1 MVRLAA
7 AASVGT
13 LVLTAGALL
22 MAQLHGASGVDSVAA
37 IGKEASVG
45 VWAVRV
51 HPPAAPGKRPT
62 GRTVAERISGIHPH
76 PGFAGLQAQV
86 GQLLKGARASGGV
99 SLIELGD
106 SNPES
111 WNLNGDQ
118 TFVAASTYK
127 QPLLMEDAQNV
138 AAGRARPNDFL
149 CYVSGDQE
157 AGYFSDYAN
166 GRCYT
171 RANLER
177 RVGHYSD
184 NTAAHILVRYQGGG
198 AVLNAYARAHGAGE
212 SAFYIPNTT
221 TSNDLARLWANES
234 SGQAGGAAAQRY
246 LYPLLTN
253 TNYEEGVPAGL
264 PPGTT
269 VVHKVGFIS
278 GYLNDSALVTSG
290 PRGPYVLSICTR
302 NSSSGWALLAGIS
315 RAVWNFEATR

>member
-13 LVLTAGALL
+13 LVLAAGALL
-22 MAQLHGASGVDSVAA
+22 TGLHGASGVDSVAA
-37 IGKEASVG
+37 IGTEASVG
-45 VWAVRV
+45 VWAVRA
-51 HPPAAPGKRPT
+51 HPAPASTARPT
-62 GRTVAERISGIHPH
+62 ARPVAEKISGIHPH

-86 GQLLKGARASGGV
+86 GQLLNGARASGAV

-111 WNLNGDQ
+111 WNLNGDER
-118 TFVAASTYK
+118 FVAASTYK
-127 QPLLMEDAQNV
+127 QPLLMEEAQNV
-138 AAGRARPNDFL
+138 AARRASPDDFL

-171 RANLER
+171 RAELER

-184 NTAAHILVRYQGGG
+184 NTAAHMLVRYQGGG
-198 AVLNAYARAHGAGE
+198 SALNAYARAHGASE

-221 TSNDLARLWANES
+221 TSNDLARLWASES
-234 SGQAGGAAAQRY
+234 AGQAGGAAAQRY

-253 TNYEEGVPAGL
+253 TNYEQGVPAGL

-278 GYLNDSALVTSG
+278 GYLNDSALVLSG

-302 NSSSGWALLAGIS
+302 NSSSGWALLASIS
-315 RAVWNFEATR
+315 HAVWNFEATR

>member
-7 AASVGT
+7 AASIGT
-13 LVLTAGALL
+13 LVLAAGALL
-22 MAQLHGASGVDSVAA
+22 TGLHGASGIDSVAA
-37 IGKEASVG
+37 IGKEAAVG
-45 VWAVRV
+45 VWAVRD
-51 HPPAAPGKRPT
+51 HPPAAPAGRPT
-62 GRTVAERISGIHPH
+62 ARPVTERISGIHPH

-86 GQLLKGARASGGV
+86 GQLLNGAHANGAV
-99 SLIELGD
+99 TLIELGN

-111 WNLNGDQ
+111 WNLNGDE

-138 AAGRARPNDFL
+138 AAGRASPNDPL

-171 RANLER
+171 RADLEH
-177 RVGHYSD
+177 RVAHYSD

-198 AVLNAYARAHGAGE
+198 AALNAYARAHGATE
-212 SAFYIPNTT
+212 SGFYIPNTT
-221 TSNDLARLWANES
+221 TSNDLARLWANEWA
-234 SGQAGGAAAQRY
+234 GQAGGATAQRY

-253 TNYEEGVPAGL
+253 TNYEQGVPAGL

-278 GYLNDSALVTSG
+278 GYLNDSALVASG
-290 PRGPYVLSICTR
+290 PRGPYVLSMCTR
-302 NSSSGWALLAGIS
+302 NSSTGWALLASIS

>member
-7 AASVGT
+7 AASIGT
-13 LVLTAGALL
+13 LVLAAGALL
-22 MAQLHGASGVDSVAA
+22 AGLHGASGVDSVAA
-37 IGKEASVG
+37 IGAEAAVG

-51 HPPAAPGKRPT
+51 HPPPASATRPT
-62 GRTVAERISGIHPH
+62 AGPVADRISGIHPH
-76 PGFAGLQAQV
+76 PGFAGLRAQV
-86 GQLLKGARASGGV
+86 GQLLNGARARGGV
-99 SLIELGD
+99 SLIELGN

-111 WNLNGDQ
+111 WNLNGDER
-118 TFVAASTYK
+118 FVAASTYK

-138 AAGRARPNDFL
+138 AAGRASPNDLL
-149 CYVSGDQE
+149 CYASGDQE

-166 GRCYT
+166 GNCYK
-171 RANLER
+171 RGELER
-177 RVGHYSD
+177 RVGRYSD

-198 AVLNAYARAHGAGE
+198 AALNAYARAHGAGE

-234 SGQAGGAAAQRY
+234 AGHAGGAAAQRY

-253 TNYEEGVPAGL
+253 THYEQGVPAGL

-278 GYLNDSALVTSG
+278 GYLNDSAFVTSG

-302 NSSSGWALLAGIS
+302 NSSTGWGLLASIS